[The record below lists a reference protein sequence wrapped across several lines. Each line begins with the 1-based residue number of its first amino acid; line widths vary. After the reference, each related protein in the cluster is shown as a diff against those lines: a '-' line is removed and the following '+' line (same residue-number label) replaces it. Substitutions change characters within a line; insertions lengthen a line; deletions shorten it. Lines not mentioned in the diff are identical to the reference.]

1 MNEQENFNE
10 YMENYK
16 QKPLKEK
23 QSIIID
29 QMKLLAKFTSN
40 LCDELGVKSELI
52 MNKELLD
59 LNQDN
64 YTEDDFAEAV
74 IVLLNSIQNSICDA
88 TNAIASIAEN
98 V

>member
-23 QSIIID
+23 QDIIIY
-29 QMKLLAKFTSN
+29 QMKLLAKFTNN
-40 LCDELGVKSELI
+40 LCDELGIKSELI

-59 LNQDN
+59 LNQDD

-74 IVLLNSIQNSICDA
+74 IVLVNSIQNSICDA
-88 TNAIASIAEN
+88 TNAIASIADN
-98 V
+98 I